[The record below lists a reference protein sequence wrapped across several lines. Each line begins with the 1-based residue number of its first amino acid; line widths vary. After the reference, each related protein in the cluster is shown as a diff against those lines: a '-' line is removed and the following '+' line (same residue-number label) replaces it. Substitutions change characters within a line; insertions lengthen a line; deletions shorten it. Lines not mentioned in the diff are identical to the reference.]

1 MCEGKG
7 DVLHLPEPDLL
18 PDREINFLELIEL
31 RASRRQYTA
40 EALSLQELSYLLW
53 CTQGVKMV
61 AEGGRTLRNVPSAAA
76 LHPLTTLLYLQN
88 VENVS
93 AGFYQFMPVEHALKR
108 LTLSEDAPEE
118 MLIAFEQQAMVRQS
132 AAIFFWVADVVR
144 GIRTYGR
151 KVYEYI
157 YLDAGHIGQN
167 LYLTAQALGLG
178 ACAVGRFD
186 EAALHRSLL
195 LDGEEKKIVHAAC
208 IGKI

>member
-7 DVLHLPEPDLL
+7 DVLQLPEPDLL

-76 LHPLTTLLYLQN
+76 LHPLTILLYLQN
-88 VENVS
+88 AEDVS

-118 MLIAFEQQAMVRQS
+118 MLTAFEQQAMVRQS
-132 AAIFFWVADVVR
+132 AAIFVW
-144 GIRTYGR
+144 
-151 KVYEYI
+151 
-157 YLDAGHIGQN
+157 
-167 LYLTAQALGLG
+167 AQGLRVHLSRCRSYRAESLSDGSGAGLG
-178 ACAVGRFD
+178 RVR
-186 EAALHRSLL
+186 RRP
-195 LDGEEKKIVHAAC
+195 IR
-208 IGKI
+208 

>member
-1 MCEGKG
+1 MCEGKS
-7 DVLHLPEPDLL
+7 DVLQLPEPDLL

-88 VENVS
+88 VENVPTD
-93 AGFYQFMPVEHALKR
+93 FYQFMPVEHALKR

-118 MLIAFEQQAMVRQS
+118 MLTAFEQQAMVRQS
-132 AAIFFWVADVVR
+132 AAILFWVADVVR
-144 GIRTYGR
+144 G
-151 KVYEYI
+151 
-157 YLDAGHIGQN
+157 N

>member
-7 DVLHLPEPDLL
+7 DVLQLPEPDLL

-40 EALSLQELSYLLW
+40 EALSLQ
-53 CTQGVKMV
+53 GVKMV

-88 VENVS
+88 AEDVS

-118 MLIAFEQQAMVRQS
+118 MLTAFEQQAMVRQS
-132 AAIFFWVADVVR
+132 AAIFFWVADIVR

-167 LYLTAQALGLG
+167 LYLTAQALDLG
-178 ACAVGRFD
+178 ACAVDRFD

>member
-7 DVLHLPEPDLL
+7 DVLQLPEPDLL

-88 VENVS
+88 AEDVPTD
-93 AGFYQFMPVEHALKR
+93 FYQFMPVEHALKR

-118 MLIAFEQQAMVRQS
+118 MLAAFEQQARHSHVRAQGLRVHLS
-132 AAIFFWVADVVR
+132 RCRSYRAESLSDGSGTGFGRVR
-144 GIRTYGR
+144 RRSIR
-151 KVYEYI
+151 
-157 YLDAGHIGQN
+157 
-167 LYLTAQALGLG
+167 
-178 ACAVGRFD
+178 
-186 EAALHRSLL
+186 
-195 LDGEEKKIVHAAC
+195 
-208 IGKI
+208 

>member
-1 MCEGKG
+1 MPPSSSRFGIPYPWRRHRKG
-7 DVLHLPEPDLL
+7 
-18 PDREINFLELIEL
+18 
-31 RASRRQYTA
+31 
-40 EALSLQELSYLLW
+40 
-53 CTQGVKMV
+53 
-61 AEGGRTLRNVPSAAA
+61 
-76 LHPLTTLLYLQN
+76 
-88 VENVS
+88 
-93 AGFYQFMPVEHALKR
+93 
-108 LTLSEDAPEE
+108 
-118 MLIAFEQQAMVRQS
+118 
-132 AAIFFWVADVVR
+132 IFFWVADVVR

-167 LYLTAQALGLG
+167 FYLTAEALGLG